1 MLPGYCIR
9 HGSSLDRSLL
19 VKFMQLTYQEMFPD
33 GDFSHLAQ
41 TVEQYFSSQT
51 PLWWVEEHGEL
62 GVPTPCRSWGL
73 GAMGRTGDGEKN
85 DGGLGVPTLWGW
97 GAMGRTGDGEK
108 DFIPP
113 PHHPTTPPHHP
124 IACLWIGNAID
135 QVTGDRHAHIFL
147 LYVVPEHRR
156 RGIAT
161 ALMRYAEDWAK
172 NRGDQ
177 QMGLQVFQSN
187 QAALNL
193 YSHLGYKTQS
203 LWLKKLL

>member
-1 MLPGYCIR
+1 MELLPGYCIR
-9 HGSSLDRSLL
+9 HGSSLDRALL
-19 VKFMQLTYQEMFPD
+19 VKFMQLTYQEMFPNQ
-33 GDFSHLAQ
+33 DFSHLAQ

-51 PLWWVEEHGEL
+51 PLWWVEEDGE
-62 GVPTPCRSWGL
+62 
-73 GAMGRTGDGEKN
+73 MGRLGDGE
-85 DGGLGVPTLWGW
+85 
-97 GAMGRTGDGEK
+97 
-108 DFIPP
+108 DF
-113 PHHPTTPPHHP
+113 TTPRHHP
-124 IACLWIGNAID
+124 IACLWMGNAID

-161 ALMRYAEDWAK
+161 ALMRYAEDWAR
-172 NRGDQ
+172 NRGDR

-193 YSHLGYKTQS
+193 YSGLGYQTQS

>member
-1 MLPGYCIR
+1 MELLPGYCIR
-9 HGSSLDRSLL
+9 HGSSLDRALL
-19 VKFMQLTYQEMFPD
+19 VKFMQLTYQEMFPNQ
-33 GDFSHLAQ
+33 DFSHLAQ

-51 PLWWVEEHGEL
+51 PLWWVEEDGE
-62 GVPTPCRSWGL
+62 
-73 GAMGRTGDGEKN
+73 MGRTGDGE
-85 DGGLGVPTLWGW
+85 
-97 GAMGRTGDGEK
+97 
-108 DFIPP
+108 DFTP
-113 PHHPTTPPHHP
+113 PPHHP
-124 IACLWIGNAID
+124 IACLWMGNAID

-161 ALMRYAEDWAK
+161 ALMRYAEDWAR
-172 NRGDQ
+172 NRGDR

-193 YSHLGYKTQS
+193 YSGLGYQTQS